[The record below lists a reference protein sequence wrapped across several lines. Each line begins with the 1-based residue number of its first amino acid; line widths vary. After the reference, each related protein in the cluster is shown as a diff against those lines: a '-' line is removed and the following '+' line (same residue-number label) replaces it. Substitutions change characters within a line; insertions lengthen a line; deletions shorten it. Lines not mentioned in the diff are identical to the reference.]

1 MSEVSNRTG
10 SRSQVKGGR
19 SRPKNSLTQKQ
30 EIFCNNIFL
39 GMSQYDA
46 YKAAGYGLTAAR
58 ATTDAN
64 ASRLANDG
72 KIRARLAELN
82 RKAEDSTIGTVQE
95 RQRRLT
101 EIYRANI
108 TDYQETGADGS
119 WPSIGKESPNKGALA
134 EVTSHTREDGTVVTK
149 LKLHD
154 PVKAIAEHNKMTGA
168 YEPVRVDITEGLGK
182 LLKKLRGRDVPLLE
196 ETIDEGEP

>member
-1 MSEVSNRTG
+1 MSEVPVNHNQAG
-10 SRSQVKGGR
+10 SRSQVKGGQK
-19 SRPKNSLTQKQ
+19 RPKNSLTQKQ
-30 EIFCNNIFL
+30 ENFVNNIFL
-39 GMSQYDA
+39 GMSQREA
-46 YKAAGYGLTAAR
+46 YVKAGYSSTQLP
-58 ATTDAN
+58 ATLD
-64 ASRLANDG
+64 RLAFDLYHKPN
-72 KIRARLAELN
+72 ISARLETMRL
-82 RKAEDSTIGTVQE
+82 KSEDATIGTVQE

-134 EVTSHTREDGTVVTK
+134 EVTSHTTEDGTVVTK

-168 YEPVRVDITEGLGK
+168 YEPVKIDITEGLGK
-182 LLKKLRGRDVPLLE
+182 LLKKLRGRALLE
-196 ETIDEGEP
+196 EGEDE